1 MRADQFTKNTF
12 YLDFPD
18 QAAIDR
24 IYLEIPAHGRVIIT
38 TRVDSIYNVLVILE
52 RTGFFGMCVIQINSL
67 KPVARLSAY
76 KGKGG
81 PCYDTGRTAEY
92 SGGALAA
99 LDDDNH
105 ILFGP
110 GGASGPGGYPDHDRP
125 AIPGSSLRST
135 PICEKTACLYL
146 SSAYTDMVK
155 VSPANPELLDRLESE
170 PLEFNCNSLDKQ
182 AEKLVRSLKQKPQTG
197 GPSLAVLYPGPFRM
211 LIMKDGSMLRRG
223 QFTLIPKSQASTLKK
238 SDKCLLLN
246 INEAADVEKPKQL
259 QKAFKS
265 AGTLCLVENIPFEN
279 HLRSGQ
285 DLHLEDLEKVPKQM
299 RSKLKS
305 LISRKDKYF
314 ILTGS
319 DPWDEYG
326 CCPSREVGAA
336 NRLVEAGILTA
347 LSTAAAPG
355 TCPTTIY
362 AFSGEI
368 QNKEDTP
375 QFTKNEAV
383 RKRVHVYLKTMR
395 KGPMA
400 IARLTVKLALLL
412 YVAAALV
419 YMIVNPADNAYMQST
434 LSSLMGNGVLVYY
447 FHPGIRCAACLN
459 MEAYTER
466 TLNLYYEKE
475 RRAGTITLERINIDD
490 PVNTKLVE
498 RYGIFN
504 STIVLVKLNEGKVT
518 QQKVLFEQIWELFE
532 SENEFIAML
541 NEELKA
547 LMEEEP

>member
-1 MRADQFTKNTF
+1 M
-12 YLDFPD
+12 
-18 QAAIDR
+18 
-24 IYLEIPAHGRVIIT
+24 
-38 TRVDSIYNVLVILE
+38 
-52 RTGFFGMCVIQINSL
+52 
-67 KPVARLSAY
+67 
-76 KGKGG
+76 
-81 PCYDTGRTAEY
+81 
-92 SGGALAA
+92 
-99 LDDDNH
+99 
-105 ILFGP
+105 
-110 GGASGPGGYPDHDRP
+110 
-125 AIPGSSLRST
+125 
-135 PICEKTACLYL
+135 
-146 SSAYTDMVK
+146 
-155 VSPANPELLDRLESE
+155 
-170 PLEFNCNSLDKQ
+170 
-182 AEKLVRSLKQKPQTG
+182 
-197 GPSLAVLYPGPFRM
+197 
-211 LIMKDGSMLRRG
+211 
-223 QFTLIPKSQASTLKK
+223 
-238 SDKCLLLN
+238 
-246 INEAADVEKPKQL
+246 
-259 QKAFKS
+259 
-265 AGTLCLVENIPFEN
+265 ENITFEA

-347 LSTAAAPG
+347 LSTDAAPG

-368 QNKEDTP
+368 QNNEDTP

-383 RKRVHVYLKTMR
+383 RKRVHDYLETMR
-395 KGPMA
+395 RGPMA
-400 IARLTVKLALLL
+400 IARLTVKLALLF

-419 YMIVNPADNAYMQST
+419 YMIVNPADNASMQST
-434 LSSLMGNGVLVYY
+434 LSSLVGNGVLVYY

-475 RRAGTITLERINIDD
+475 MSAGTVTLERINIDD
-490 PVNTKLVE
+490 PVNAKLVK
-498 RYGIFN
+498 RYGIYN
-504 STIVLVKLNEGKVT
+504 STIVLVKRNEGKVT

-532 SENEFIAML
+532 SENEFMAML
-541 NEELKA
+541 TEELKA